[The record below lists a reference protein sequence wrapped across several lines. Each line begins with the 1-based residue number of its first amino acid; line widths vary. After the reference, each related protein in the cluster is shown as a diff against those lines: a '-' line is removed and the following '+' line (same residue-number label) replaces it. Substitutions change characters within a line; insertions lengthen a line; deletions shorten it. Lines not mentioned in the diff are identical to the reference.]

1 MTLGGV
7 QLSLQYCSKMFSGS
21 VPEVH
26 KMIHAVGVLE
36 A

>member
-1 MTLGGV
+1 
-7 QLSLQYCSKMFSGS
+7 LQYCSKMFSGS